1 MENSE
6 YISTGIENLD
16 KLLEGGIKKG
26 FTTLILGSPGSSI
39 EILGKQISSTKDVL
53 YITTEENKDDVTK
66 TMDRFGWEI
75 DNIDFLDISSKF
87 SKQILEG
94 IGRPINIYEQK
105 SKSKIKELIKE
116 GSSNIPVE
124 SNKIYDYL
132 SYMLD
137 NIKKTKHEKIIIN
150 TLDFFIGEY
159 SKDIVF
165 RIIQEIKIQNSEK
178 KSALFII
185 LTKGIHGDIL
195 EKKLEGISDCVIELE
210 VLQKGSTF
218 ERFLT
223 IKKLRNFAKK
233 IGIARYVVESN
244 GFVLETVER
253 IM

>member
-1 MENSE
+1 MIEND

-16 KLLEGGIKKG
+16 KLLEGGIQKG

-53 YITTEENKDDVTK
+53 YVTTEEKKDDVIR
-66 TMDRFGWEI
+66 TMERFGWEVS
-75 DNIDFLDISSKF
+75 NIDFLDISSNF
-87 SKQILEG
+87 SQQILKG

-105 SKSKIKELIKE
+105 SKTKIKELIKE
-116 GSSNIPVE
+116 GSSNKV
-124 SNKIYDYL
+124 SNTIKIHDYL
-132 SYMLD
+132 AYMLD
-137 NIKKTKHEKIIIN
+137 NIKKTNHEKIIVN
-150 TLDFFIGEY
+150 TLDFFINEY
-159 SKDIVF
+159 PQDKVI
-165 RIIQEIKIQNSEK
+165 RIIQEIKIQNSDK

-185 LTKGIHGDIL
+185 LTKDVHGEIL
-195 EKKLEGISDCVIELE
+195 EKKLEGMSDCVIELE
-210 VLQKGSTF
+210 VIQKGSTF

-233 IGIARYVVESN
+233 IGIARYSVESN

>member
-1 MENSE
+1 MTDVE

-16 KLLEGGIKKG
+16 KLLEGGIQRG

-39 EILGKQISSTKDVL
+39 EILGKQIASTDDVL
-53 YITTEENKDDVTK
+53 YITTEETKDDVAQ
-66 TMDRFGWEI
+66 TMERFGWGI
-75 DNIDFLDISSKF
+75 SNIDFLDISSKF
-87 SKQILEG
+87 TQQILKG
-94 IGRPINIYEQK
+94 IGRPMNSFEQK
-105 SKSKIKELIKE
+105 SKSKILELIKE
-116 GSSNIPVE
+116 GSSSIPPG
-124 SNKIYDYL
+124 SNRKFDYL
-132 SYMLD
+132 ADLLD
-137 NIKKTKHEKIIIN
+137 SIKKTTRKKIILN
-150 TLDFFIGEY
+150 TLDFFISEY
-159 SKDIVF
+159 PEDKVF

-178 KSALFII
+178 KTALFII
-185 LTKGIHGDIL
+185 LTKGVHSEIL

-223 IKKLRNFAKK
+223 IKKLRNYAKR